1 MSTQSYRP
9 SPLHPVELVDAG
21 GQWSLVFT
29 RDFPHPPEAVW
40 SALTD
45 PGELA
50 EWAPYTADRSLAA
63 LGPVTLIM
71 IDGETKLELPGEV
84 SQVDRPRLLEYT
96 WSGEILRWEITETT
110 GGTTLRLTH
119 HLSDRAQAAMMAAGW
134 HLCLDVA
141 ALLLAGTPIGPI
153 VGADAMNN
161 GWSELNRA
169 YSAELG
175 VEPIEP
181 PLSGDAGR

>member
-9 SPLHPVELVDAG
+9 TPLHPVELIDDA

-29 RDFPHPPEAVW
+29 RDFPHAPESVW

-50 EWAPYTADRSLAA
+50 GWAPYTADRA
-63 LGPVTLIM
+63 LDAPGPVTLIM
-71 IDGETKLELPGEV
+71 IDGDTKLELPGRI
-84 SQVDRPRLLEYT
+84 SRVDRPRLLEYT
-96 WSGEILRWEITETT
+96 WNGEIVRWELTET
-110 GGTTLRLTH
+110 GSGTTLRLTH
-119 HLSDRAQAAMMAAGW
+119 HLSDRARAGMMAAGW
-134 HLCLDVA
+134 HMCLDVA
-141 ALLLAGTPIGPI
+141 ALLIAGTPIGPI
-153 VGADAMNN
+153 VGADAMKH
-161 GWSELNRA
+161 GWSGLNRA

-181 PLSGDAGR
+181 PAAAEDRN

>member
-9 SPLHPVELVDAG
+9 SPLHPVELVDDG

-29 RDFPHPPEAVW
+29 RDFPHPPESVW
-40 SALTD
+40 SALTE

-50 EWAPYTADRSLAA
+50 EWAPYTADRALDA

-84 SQVDRPRLLEYT
+84 SLVDRPHLLEYT
-96 WSGEILRWEITETT
+96 WSGEILLWQLTENS

-119 HLSDRAQAAMMAAGW
+119 RLSDRAQAGMMAAGW

-161 GWSELNRA
+161 GWSELNRE

-181 PLSGDAGR
+181 PTSTGH